1 MMSMTMLHLAA
12 TVGLFVTACIAITA
26 VLAVLLSALAALE
39 PATLRITHPPTRRSP
54 RRE

>member
-1 MMSMTMLHLAA
+1 MSMTMLHLAL
-12 TVGLFVTACIAITA
+12 TVGLFLAACVAVTA

-39 PATLRITHPPTRRSP
+39 PATVRITHPPTRRSP